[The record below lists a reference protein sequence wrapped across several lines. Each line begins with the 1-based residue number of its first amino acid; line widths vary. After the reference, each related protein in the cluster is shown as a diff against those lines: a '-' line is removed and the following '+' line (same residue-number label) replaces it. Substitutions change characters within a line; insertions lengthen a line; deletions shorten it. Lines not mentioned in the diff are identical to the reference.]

1 MSQNPIKFEIVVNG
15 SKKTWD
21 HEKISYS
28 EVVQL
33 AYPGQHGDNEVFT
46 VTYSKGPPQNP
57 QGSLVQ
63 GKSVFVKNGM
73 VFDVTRTVQS

>member
-1 MSQNPIKFEIVVNG
+1 MSQAPKRFEIFVNG

-21 HEKISYS
+21 NEKISYS

-46 VTYSKGPPQNP
+46 VTYSKGPPENR

-63 GKSVFVKNGM
+63 GKSVFLKSGM